1 MAFAVVITHLEMYF
15 EDFIKCG
22 LRFIYNVVNHIF
34 LKGLHFLQDADV

>member
-34 LKGLHFLQDADV
+34 KRLAFSTRR